1 LAFVFAAAA
10 IGGKPIAEA
19 GAAKPPAFAPI
30 VKPSGA
36 TAKPKGASACIVS
49 PKTAAVMGKMGPIQK
64 IWLIK
69 LQGRRRF
76 VVKGRPRTHPEAGH
90 AVISAADGGSL

>member
-1 LAFVFAAAA
+1 VFAAAA
-10 IGGKPIAEA
+10 IAGKPIAEA
-19 GAAKPPAFAPI
+19 GAAKPPAFALI

-49 PKTAAVMGKMGPIQK
+49 PKTAAVMGKIGPVQK

-76 VVKGRPRTHPEAGH
+76 VVKARPRSNPEPGDD
-90 AVISAADGGSL
+90 VIFAADGGSL